1 MRHFHG
7 PKMYRRTLLT
17 LAVAALAAVLTG
29 QAGVGADLEL
39 RLEDGQLAG
48 LTVGGT
54 GLPSAG
60 PGGFYVR
67 PYRARPGPNILRPG
81 SLAELA
87 EALPAGFS
95 VDPQATWR
103 GGPTLAIKLPDEEL
117 TDSGELEFFLDDVK
131 PHHIYLLRFAH
142 RGERLGGGFPPII
155 HVRQLRSDGGW
166 VAPQQNVELLHG
178 TYDWREET
186 VAIPAVEG
194 ARRMSFMLHHPR
206 GLGRFWIGGLSAHEV
221 KTPPELPVEGEWTD
235 GARPLFA
242 GTIPGTEMSLDAE
255 CELGGDSIRVYAT
268 LSAPTRWLIRQ
279 PQALTL
285 GFRLPLNAGEWRWGD
300 SLRRE
305 REIHPDRDYSNYQ
318 LIGRRQFREV
328 SKLPLAAVSGPD
340 HGVAVMVPLTPTTM
354 NRLYYDGR
362 GFLCVEFDLGLAVRA
377 WEALQSVAL
386 SFDIV
391 VFDPRWGWRAA
402 LERYYEGYPE
412 HFASEAKQ
420 GGWWIG
426 PSEQVEDLADFGLQY
441 AELHFAQPERTKANN
456 EQGLYTCSY
465 SEPWMWRIRVGEA
478 RDVTLAQP
486 LTHYFP
492 DILADADLPGDVMD
506 EGDYWPAPRNESV
519 RAFLNSV
526 IVGSNGKYQIN
537 AVRTYGG
544 GTFIEMNTSPLPG
557 IWSHRLGGMN
567 RGLLSYRYETLADIA
582 RCLRGQAT
590 VEGVYFDSTGDWSDI
605 AHENHRVEHF
615 WFTQFPLTFSYA
627 TGAPVVSG
635 LASMA
640 EYMEFIREK
649 GFVTMANSG
658 PEYCAYAA
666 PYLDMIGAGENFGS
680 EFASDENLSHGRCVA
695 FRKSVSFGNTGMLD
709 ISPEEAESRL
719 RLLLF
724 YNVYPGIFAREPG
737 AVERLRPLYRRYIPI
752 MQAMSRAGWEP
763 VPWAAADDP
772 EVWVERYGP
781 GAAGEVYYA
790 LRNPSEQSRRVTLTV
805 ECSGLAWDAEA
816 RVEAADALSGE
827 SLTVSRAASGPA
839 LSLVV
844 PQQDTFVLRLL
855 KLD

>member
-1 MRHFHG
+1 MR
-7 PKMYRRTLLT
+7 RRTALT
-17 LAVAALAAVLTG
+17 LAVTVLAAALTA
-29 QAGVGADLEL
+29 QARVAGDLEL
-39 RLEDGQLAG
+39 RFGDGQLAG
-48 LTVGGT
+48 LTVDGAD
-54 GLPSAG
+54 LPSAG
-60 PGGFYVR
+60 PGGFYVK

-81 SLAELA
+81 SLAEVA

-95 VDPQATWR
+95 IDAQATWR
-103 GGPTLAIKLPDEEL
+103 ERPTLAIKLPDEEL
-117 TDSGELEFFLDDVK
+117 TDSGELELFLDDVR

-142 RGERLGGGFPPII
+142 RGERLGGDFPPII
-155 HVRQLRSDGGW
+155 HVRQFGSDGKW
-166 VAPQQNVELLHG
+166 VAPQQNIELLHG

-186 VAIPAVEG
+186 IAIPAVDG
-194 ARRMSFMLHHPR
+194 AQRMSFMLHHPR
-206 GLGRFWIGGLSAHEV
+206 GLGRFWIGGLSAHQV
-221 KTPPELPVEGEWTD
+221 RALPELPLEGEWTG

-242 GTIPGTEMSLDAE
+242 GTIPGTEVSLDAE
-255 CELGGDSIRVYAT
+255 CELRGESITVHAT

-285 GFRLPLNAGEWRWGD
+285 GFRLPLSAAGWRWGD

-305 REIHPDRDYSNYQ
+305 RPIEGGRDYSNYQ
-318 LIGRRQFREV
+318 LIGRRQLREV

-340 HGVAVMVPLTPTTM
+340 RGVALMVPLTPTTM
-354 NRLYYDGR
+354 NRLYYDSR

-386 SFDIV
+386 SFDIA
-391 VFDPRWGWRAA
+391 VFDPRWGGRAA
-402 LERYYEGYPE
+402 LERYYEGHPE
-412 HFASEAKQ
+412 HFASDAKQ

-426 PSEQVEDLADFGLQY
+426 PSEQVEDLGDFGLQY
-441 AELHFAQPERTKANN
+441 AELHFAQPERTKAND

-465 SEPWMWRIRVGEA
+465 SEPWMWRIRVSEK

-492 DILADADLPGDVMD
+492 QILADADLPGDVMD
-506 EGDYWPAPRNESV
+506 EGDYWPAPRRESV

-590 VEGVYFDSTGDWSDI
+590 VDGVYFDSTGDWSDI

-627 TGAPVVSG
+627 TGTPIVSG
-635 LASMA
+635 LSSMS

-649 GFVTMANSG
+649 GFITMANSG

-680 EFASDENLSHGRCVA
+680 AFASDENLSHDRCVA
-695 FRKSVSFGNTGMLD
+695 FQKSVSFGNTGMLD

-724 YNVYPGIFAREPG
+724 YNVYPGIFARDPA
-737 AVERLRPLYRRYIPI
+737 AVERLRPLYRRYIPF

-763 VPWAAADDP
+763 VPWATVDDP
-772 EVWVERYGP
+772 AVWLERYGP
-781 GAAGEVYYA
+781 GTSGELYYA
-790 LRNPSEQSRRVTLTV
+790 LRNPTEQARTVTLTV
-805 ECSGLAWDAEA
+805 ECSGLGWDAGDRFEA
-816 RVEAADALSGE
+816 LDALSSVPVPVKHTAGDLLLKV
-827 SLTVSRAASGPA
+827 SLP
-839 LSLVV
+839 
-844 PQQDTFVLRLL
+844 PQDTVVVRLR